1 MIWVFQIASLAYLC
15 SLFFNMASCK
25 SFSVDLEKGA
35 PSIRENPTR
44 SWKSHDIRRSY
55 KLYNQCSG
63 NHVQV
68 VGKLVNAKG
77 SADNPFV
84 NMSFISARSRHHQNA
99 INIVG
104 QKTKNYVCFNKK
116 GKLIVR
122 KNGRKKLCL
131 FREDLSKDHYTV
143 LQSLYD
149 PTWYVGFNRR
159 GKPLRGSQ
167 YSLPKLQNCF
177 HFVKRDHSYSMDE
190 YIPPVK
196 IKPWRL
202 KELLTEG
209 HGHHRSRQQR
219 KVPKT
224 PTR

>member
-1 MIWVFQIASLAYLC
+1 
-15 SLFFNMASCK
+15 MASCK

-104 QKTKNYVCFNKK
+104 QKTKNYVLQQK
-116 GKLIVR
+116 GQTYSQEKWQEEIVSVPR
-122 KNGRKKLCL
+122 RSQQRPLH
-131 FREDLSKDHYTV
+131 SATV
-143 LQSLYD
+143 
-149 PTWYVGFNRR
+149 VVR
-159 GKPLRGSQ
+159 
-167 YSLPKLQNCF
+167 
-177 HFVKRDHSYSMDE
+177 SYMVRWFQQESMDE